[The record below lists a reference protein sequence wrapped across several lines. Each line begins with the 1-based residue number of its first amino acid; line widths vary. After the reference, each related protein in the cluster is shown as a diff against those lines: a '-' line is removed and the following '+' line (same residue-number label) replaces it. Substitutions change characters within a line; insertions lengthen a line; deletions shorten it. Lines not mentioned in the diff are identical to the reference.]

1 MTSKQQVKQVLELA
15 LSIAESLEPLTQKD
29 NMIYRITRVKA
40 ATNRQDRQGYYLNAL
55 NELQAITAFY
65 QKYPEYAGEEV
76 ELEEW
81 S

>member
-1 MTSKQQVKQVLELA
+1 MGGLNL
-15 LSIAESLEPLTQKD
+15 PLTKE
-29 NMIYRITRVKA
+29 NAMTYRITRKKLGGD
-40 ATNRQDRQGYYLNAL
+40 RKDRQGYYVEAI
-55 NELQAITAFY
+55 NELMAITSFY

>member
-1 MTSKQQVKQVLELA
+1 
-15 LSIAESLEPLTQKD
+15 
-29 NMIYRITRVKA
+29 MIYRVTRLKIKCD
-40 ATNRQDRQGYYLNAL
+40 RKDRQGYYVEAI
-55 NELQAITAFY
+55 NELMAITSFY

>member
-1 MTSKQQVKQVLELA
+1 MT
-15 LSIAESLEPLTQKD
+15 
-29 NMIYRITRVKA
+29 YRITRIKTA
-40 ATNRQDRQGYYLNAL
+40 PDKKDRQGYYVEAI
-55 NELQAITAFY
+55 NELMAITSFY

>member
-1 MTSKQQVKQVLELA
+1 
-15 LSIAESLEPLTQKD
+15 
-29 NMIYRITRVKA
+29 MIYRITRVKT

-65 QKYPEYAGEEV
+65 QKYPEYAGEEI